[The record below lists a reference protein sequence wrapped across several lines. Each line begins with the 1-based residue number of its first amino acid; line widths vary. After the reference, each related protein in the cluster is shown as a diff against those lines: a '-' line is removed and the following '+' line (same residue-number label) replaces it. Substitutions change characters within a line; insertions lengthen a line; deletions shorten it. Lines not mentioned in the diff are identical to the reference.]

1 MDVAVHNWERRAGA
15 AKMID
20 VDCRAAGRRTVKRTV
35 ANGAKPVAVV
45 AMESMDSDEE
55 RRDGDESVS
64 KGSEGDD

>member
-1 MDVAVHNWERRAGA
+1 
-15 AKMID
+15 MID
-20 VDCRAAGRRTVKRTV
+20 VDWRRAAGRRTVKRTV